1 MAKRIPTAQA
11 GKVAVMQRCF
21 LLALLMMFGC
31 CGVVVVAQDKPA
43 SLDDQLLDDLNSE
56 LLPAAKPA
64 PVGDKKEAAPAT
76 SPSITESTD
85 PANDNKLLDQLGQ
98 GEDIE
103 FGPPKDPLARIGQQ
117 MRAAESLISKRDTS
131 TRTQELQQQIVRDLD
146 LLLQQTKQQ
155 CQGGQC
161 QPSPKAGQP
170 KPSPSNSP
178 AKSKPSGDGEPGNK
192 PAQDSTDRLGKPGEN
207 KSDDAAA
214 MDQLVKEV
222 WGHLP
227 EKVRGQMQNVGVEQ
241 FLPKYERLIEEY
253 YKRLAEEQSR

>member
-1 MAKRIPTAQA
+1 
-11 GKVAVMQRCF
+11 MQRSF
-21 LLALLMMFGC
+21 LLALLVTMGGL
-31 CGVVVVAQDKPA
+31 GVVIAQDKPGQPA

-56 LLPAAKPA
+56 LLPAAQPA
-64 PVGDKKEAAPAT
+64 PAGDKQNTTLPPAT
-76 SPSITESTD
+76 KPTD
-85 PANDNKLLDQLGQ
+85 PANDEQLLDQLGQ

-103 FGPPKDPLARIGQQ
+103 LGPPKNPLARIGER
-117 MRAAESLISKRDTS
+117 MRAAETLISKRDTS
-131 TRTQELQQQIVRDLD
+131 ARTQELQQQIVRDLD

-161 QPSPKAGQP
+161 SPSAPKSGQP
-170 KPSPSNSP
+170 KPSPSNSA

-192 PAQDSTDRLGKPGEN
+192 PAQDSTDRLGKAGEN
-207 KSDDAAA
+207 KSDDAAT

-253 YKRLAEEQSR
+253 YKRLAEEQTR